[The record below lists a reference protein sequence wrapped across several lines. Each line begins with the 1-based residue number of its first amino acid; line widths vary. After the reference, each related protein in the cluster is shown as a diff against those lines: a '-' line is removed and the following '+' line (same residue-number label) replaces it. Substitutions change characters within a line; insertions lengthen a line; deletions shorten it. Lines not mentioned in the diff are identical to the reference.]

1 MACVSVPRREDIA
14 NSNRYSYLIPPK
26 PVDLE
31 KMFANHIS
39 HKGLICRVYKEL
51 LQLNNKNISNPTQN
65 WAKDLNTYFSKED
78 IQIAKRHKKNTQN
91 YYSFSS
97 VQFSRS
103 IVSNSLRPHKL
114 KHSRPPY
121 PSPTARVYPNA
132 CPWSR

>member
-51 LQLNNKNISNPTQN
+51 LHLNNKNISNPTQN

-103 IVSNSLRPHKL
+103 VVSNSLRPHESQ
-114 KHSRPPY
+114 HARPPC
-121 PSPTARVYPNA
+121 PSPTPGVHSD
-132 CPWSR
+132 SRPSSQ